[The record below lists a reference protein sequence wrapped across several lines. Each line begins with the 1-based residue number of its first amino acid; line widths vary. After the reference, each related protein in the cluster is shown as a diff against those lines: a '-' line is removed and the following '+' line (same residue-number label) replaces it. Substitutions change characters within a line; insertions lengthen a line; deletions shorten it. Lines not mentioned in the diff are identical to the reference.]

1 MRVIYNQFAGFGP
14 KTGIGHYTAELL
26 AALRSLGEPARVDGF
41 PQGWFR
47 DARRMGV
54 KIRPYLDAPGLCRR
68 SLRAAT
74 LSLFR
79 KAADWAQTRQFQR
92 LCADTSY
99 SVYHEPNYNPLDS
112 DLPTIATIHD
122 LSVLLHPEWHPAD
135 RVRYFEARFPKT
147 LERCAH
153 FIAGSE
159 STRRQI
165 IQVLGVKPSRVTRIY
180 YGIRP
185 NLRPLPADIVKA
197 EARRLGL
204 PPRFLLM
211 LGTLEP
217 RKNALRLLQAYC
229 AMGPAMRARWP
240 LLVVGGWG
248 WNSAP
253 VARYLNDVARHRG
266 VIHMGYLA
274 EEHLAVLYNAARAL
288 VYPSLYEGF
297 GLPPLEMMACGGAVI
312 ASKAEAVVE
321 TAGRYACL
329 VHPQDVD
336 GWRHAMERMVSDD
349 QWWRC
354 HRESGVE
361 LAGPFT
367 WERCA
372 RQTMAVYRAVAEPSV
387 LEFPTARRL
396 RRAA

>member
-1 MRVIYNQFAGFGP
+1 MRVIYNQFAALGP
-14 KTGIGHYTAELL
+14 KTGIGHYTAELF
-26 AALRSLGEPARVDGF
+26 AALKSLGEPAQVDGF

-47 DARRMGV
+47 GVRRMGV
-54 KIRPYLDAPGLCRR
+54 KIRPYLDVPGSRRR
-68 SLRAAT
+68 SLRAGT

-79 KAADWAQTRQFQR
+79 KAADWAQTRQFRR
-92 LCADTSY
+92 LRANTPY

-112 DLPTIATIHD
+112 DLVTIATIHD

-135 RVRYFEARFPKT
+135 RVRYFETRFPKT
-147 LERCAH
+147 LARCTH

-165 IQVLGVKPSRVTRIY
+165 IQVLGVRPSRVTRIY

-185 NLRPLPADIVKA
+185 NLRPLPADVVKA
-197 EARRLGL
+197 QSQRLGL

-211 LGTLEP
+211 LGTIEP

-253 VARYLNDVARHRG
+253 VAGYLNDVARHRG
-266 VIHMGYLA
+266 VIHMGYLP

-312 ASKAEAVVE
+312 ASKTEAVIE

-329 VHPQDVD
+329 VHPEDID

-349 QWWRC
+349 HWWRR
-354 HRESGVE
+354 HRESGVVFAE
-361 LAGPFT
+361 PFT

-372 RQTMAVYRAVAEPSV
+372 QETMAVYRAAAEPSV
-387 LEFPTARRL
+387 LQFPARRL
-396 RRAA
+396 HRAA